1 MPTLVVRNLLDSE
14 TADAKDR
21 VGRQVREQIVSAAT
35 AAGDRDVVCD
45 VIRGVIFI
53 SSDVSKAVDSLKALF
68 ADVPEVE
75 VQEVGSLVAM
85 GLKSRL
91 LGEAK
96 RARKDSSVKSQQ

>member
-45 VIRGVIFI
+45 IIQGVIFI
-53 SSDVSKAVDSLKALF
+53 SSDVPTAVDSLKALF
-68 ADVPEVE
+68 AG
-75 VQEVGSLVAM
+75 VQEVDVEEVGTLAAM

-96 RARKDSSVKSQQ
+96 RARRDSSVKSQQ